1 MTNLSDPLPW
11 HKVFSCKKSILGFL
25 LLLTVLIGH
34 QVNAAK
40 PKADKTKPAAAA
52 ATPGTPAPSA
62 EASTA
67 PAKAGDA
74 ASGEKLF
81 TANCTS
87 CHKINSQLIGPAL
100 RDVDKK
106 ESDEWLHKWIK
117 NNSAFR
123 ASGDKDANAI
133 YTQFNKTDM
142 TQFMSFSDQD
152 ISDILAYVKQESAKP
167 VAGAPVAGQPAGSTG
182 PDPYVNILL
191 WLLVVILGAA
201 ARILNRNI
209 NALGRLVREKTGEPI
224 IERVPIYKNKT
235 FIALAT
241 ILVVIFIGYTTVDNA
256 IRAGHEQGYQPD
268 QPIKFPHSLHAGIN
282 GINCLYCHAGAEK
295 GRTAMIPSPNIC
307 MNCHKGIQSGP
318 TTGTTEI
325 AKIYYAV
332 GWDPAKG
339 QYTGVTHPIHW
350 VKIHNL
356 PAHVYFNHSHHV
368 VVGKLACQTC
378 HGPIQ
383 EMDQVYQYSSLSMGW
398 CINCHRTTPVQFTTN
413 RYFTMFPKLN
423 DDLKSGKIKQV
434 TEADMGGTECQKCHY

>member
-1 MTNLSDPLPW
+1 MTNFSDLFPYRIGT
-11 HKVFSCKKSILGFL
+11 SYKKNILGVL
-25 LLLTVLIGH
+25 LVLTVFFA
-34 QVNAAK
+34 QYATAA
-40 PKADKTKPAAAA
+40 KPAAAKASAPTATTTVAAAPAASA
-52 ATPGTPAPSA
+52 ATT
-62 EASTA
+62 
-67 PAKAGDA
+67 GDA

-81 TANCTS
+81 NANCTS

-100 RDVDKK
+100 RDIDKK

-117 NNSAFR
+117 NNAALR
-123 ASGDKDANAI
+123 ASGDKDALAI
-133 YTQFNKTDM
+133 FQQFNSTSM
-142 TQFMSFSDQD
+142 TLFTSFSDQD

-167 VAGAPVAGQPAGSTG
+167 AAGTPTAGQPAASAG
-182 PDPYVNILL
+182 PDPYVSILL
-191 WLLVVILGAA
+191 WLLVIILGGAA
-201 ARILNRNI
+201 LVLNRNI
-209 NALGRLVREKTGEPI
+209 NALGKMVREKNGEPI
-224 IERVPIYKNKT
+224 VDHVPIYKHKT
-235 FIALAT
+235 FIALAS
-241 ILVVIFIGYTTVDNA
+241 IIVIIFIGYTTVDNA
-256 IRAGHEQGYQPD
+256 VRAGKAQNYQPD

-318 TTGTTEI
+318 TTGTAEI

-332 GWDPAKG
+332 GWDPTKG
-339 QYTGVTHPIHW
+339 AYTGETHPIHW
-350 VKIHNL
+350 VRVHNL
-356 PAHVYFNHSHHV
+356 PAHVYFNHSQHV

-413 RYFTMFPKLN
+413 KYYSMFPKLN